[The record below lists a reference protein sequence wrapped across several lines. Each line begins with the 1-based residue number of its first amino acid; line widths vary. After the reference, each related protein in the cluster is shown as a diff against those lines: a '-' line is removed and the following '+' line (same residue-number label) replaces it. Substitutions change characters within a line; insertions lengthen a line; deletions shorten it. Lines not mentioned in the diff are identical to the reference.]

1 MKVQKQSAGRCFDQ
15 LVPFRACATPRPFAH
30 STAKAKTSACRRFQ
44 YIAQLGVRA
53 NLHENLP
60 KCLQAGVLSSFSKS
74 GVKLL
79 FSGAYTVFAVSPAR
93 NDHFFFVQIVREC

>member
-60 KCLQAGVLSSFSKS
+60 KCLQADVLSSFSKS

-79 FSGAYTVFAVSPAR
+79 FSGAFTAFAVSPAR
-93 NDHFFFVQIVREC
+93 NDHFFFVQIVHEC